1 WSTVHV
7 LVVSCSVVAVC
18 VMTYSDVPSGIGSQ
32 AGETVSVSVV
42 LDTTVRVWPA
52 PVPALITTG
61 RPAHWFAVHALV
73 LSASAVLDAVMMYLD
88 VPSGVV
94 IHAGDTVS
102 VFVVLEDTVRVWP
115 APVPAV
121 ILTTSPAHWLAVHA
135 LGPVLVVAWVVVL
148 VCLMAYCDVASGVGV
163 HAGGAVSVFLVLED
177 TVLVW
182 PTPVPAV
189 IVTGR
194 PVHMLIC
201 HDLVV
206 SWSVVLV
213 CRMTYL
219 DVPSGVVVQAGETVS
234 VFLVLD
240 YTVRVWPSPVP
251 AVMLSGRPA
260 HRLVDHDLV
269 VSWSVVLVC
278 RMTYL
283 DVASGV
289 VRSEEH

>member
-1 WSTVHV
+1 MRYSDVASGIVVHAGETVSVLAVLVDTVLVWPAPAPAAILTGRPAHWSTVHV
-7 LVVSCSVVAVC
+7 LVMSCSVVAVC

-135 LGPVLVVAWVVVL
+135 LGPVLVV
-148 VCLMAYCDVASGVGV
+148 
-163 HAGGAVSVFLVLED
+163 
-177 TVLVW
+177 
-182 PTPVPAV
+182 
-189 IVTGR
+189 
-194 PVHMLIC
+194 
-201 HDLVV
+201 

-213 CRMTYL
+213 CPMTYW
-219 DVPSGVVVQAGETVS
+219 DVPSGVVVHAGE
-234 VFLVLD
+234 
-240 YTVRVWPSPVP
+240 
-251 AVMLSGRPA
+251 AVG
-260 HRLVDHDLV
+260 
-269 VSWSVVLVC
+269 VVL
-278 RMTYL
+278 R
-283 DVASGV
+283 V
-289 VRSEEH
+289 VEGRVGDWRRPRPSAYDKKQ